1 MDALMERAD
10 VEKKK
15 KGENIMK
22 VRITQVNQ
30 SINGYILS
38 LGLRYTTLA
47 TETKDRIKLSTN

>member
-22 VRITQVNQ
+22 VK
-30 SINGYILS
+30 YIK
-38 LGLRYTTLA
+38 A
-47 TETKDRIKLSTN
+47 KEPFD

>member
-22 VRITQVNQ
+22 VRISYINQLINQ
-30 SINGYILS
+30 SINQSIRELLDQFYL
-38 LGLRYTTLA
+38 
-47 TETKDRIKLSTN
+47 